1 MMRPYKFKCEYTD
14 EMPEPLVRIDSM
26 ELDELSLVGS
36 GDDPMAHVV
45 ISKAAP
51 DDKNTAGGDSPA
63 TMTTTLTSEDD
74 MPNGEENTQE
84 IDLDAL
90 PEDVRQYITE
100 MEDVVEQALAALGDD
115 GDEDEDEGSD
125 SEKELV
131 GVGKA
136 APAPSVDE
144 ILKSNP
150 ELAAIVKSANERA
163 ENAEAIA
170 KAERDRR
177 VEHEMIEKAAALPM
191 IGAKDELA
199 AVLRKLYET
208 VPEEAATVEKML
220 RTANAQ
226 LKESALYSEV
236 GKSSPGL
243 SDPIASG
250 VAEIRKAHPD
260 LTAEQAT
267 DRYFSENPSAY
278 AAYLREGA

>member
-1 MMRPYKFKCEYTD
+1 
-14 EMPEPLVRIDSM
+14 MPKKLVRIDSM

-90 PEDVRQYITE
+90 PEDVRAYITE

-115 GDEDEDEGSD
+115 DGDEDGADEDADER
-125 SEKELV
+125 EPELV
-131 GVGKA
+131 GKSA
-136 APAPSVDE
+136 DE
-144 ILKSNP
+144 ILKANP

-191 IGAKDELA
+191 IGDRDELA
-199 AVLRKLYET
+199 SVLRKLYET
-208 VPEEAATVEKML
+208 APDEAATVEKML

-243 SDPIASG
+243 SDPTASG
-250 VAEIRKAHPD
+250 VAEIRKAHPE

-278 AAYLREGA
+278 AAHIREGA